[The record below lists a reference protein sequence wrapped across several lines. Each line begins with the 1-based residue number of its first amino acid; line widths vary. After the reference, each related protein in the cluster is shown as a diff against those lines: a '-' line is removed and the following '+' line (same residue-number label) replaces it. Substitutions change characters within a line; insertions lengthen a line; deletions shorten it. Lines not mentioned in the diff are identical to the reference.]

1 MARVCRQ
8 ASVVKIDVQA
18 PTVAEPGRAD
28 DVVGKTGGTLG
39 KYRLERMIGAGG
51 MGMVWAA
58 YDPDLERQVAIKLLR
73 DSGEAA
79 LRTRLLREA
88 RAMAR
93 LKHPNVVAV
102 YDVGT
107 DGNRDYIAME
117 LVDGGDFTEWLATK
131 PLRADIL
138 AALLAAGRGLAAA
151 HDAGLVHRDFKPH
164 NVLRGKDGGVFVT
177 DFGLARGQVEAI
189 GELELAPAGS
199 MLPRTGA
206 TPGRPLDSVLD
217 SALTQTGVLIGTPAY
232 MAPEQF
238 AGRAPDPRTDQF
250 AFCVTAWE
258 ALAGSRPFTGGT
270 LDELKAAAESATRAP
285 GGELPPRI
293 RAILARGLEPSPD
306 ARWPDMR
313 ALLGALEAAIAP
325 PRRRWIVPAIVAGV
339 ALVATGT
346 TVMVMRGGSSPKGTA
361 VGPKASS
368 WCSPVE
374 DTFDKAWSPAKR
386 ADLVAKHGTRVAG
399 VTAILDR
406 VRGAWVTSYNDTCAH
421 PASANSHAKVACL
434 LAVRDEV
441 ANETASLARSSPR
454 DTWGSREDPWE
465 PDIDEGGL
473 AMLIV
478 TINGCANASAE

>member
-1 MARVCRQ
+1 
-8 ASVVKIDVQA
+8 VKIDVQA
-18 PTVAEPGRAD
+18 PTVAEPGRGD
-28 DVVGKTGGTLG
+28 DVVGKSGGTLG

-117 LVDGGDFTEWLATK
+117 LVDGSDFTEWLATK
-131 PLRADIL
+131 PPRAEIL

-164 NVLRGKDGGVFVT
+164 NVLRAKDGGVFVT

-199 MLPRTGA
+199 MRDVRTGA

-270 LDELKAAAESATRAP
+270 LDELKAAAESSTRAP
-285 GGELPPRI
+285 GAELPPRI
-293 RAILARGLEPSPD
+293 RAILARGLDPRHD

-325 PRRRWIVPAIVAGV
+325 PRRRWQIPAVIAAV

-346 TVMVMRGGSSPKGTA
+346 TVMVMRQPPTPPTTPTPPKTH
-361 VGPKASS
+361 S
-368 WCSPVE
+368 WCASVE
-374 DTFDKAWSPAKR
+374 ETFDQAWSPAKS
-386 ADLVAKHGTRVAG
+386 AAVVGKLGTRAAG
-399 VTAILDR
+399 VVAILDR
-406 VRGAWVTSYNDTCAH
+406 VRGAWITAYKDTCAH
-421 PASANSHAKVACL
+421 PESATRHAKVACL
-434 LAVRDEV
+434 LSVRDEV
-441 ANETASLARSSPR
+441 VKEAASLDRSIPR
-454 DTWGSREDPWE
+454 DKWASREDPWE
-465 PDIDEGGL
+465 PDVDDGAL
-473 AMLIV
+473 AMLLV
-478 TINGCANASAE
+478 TINSCGTVTAD